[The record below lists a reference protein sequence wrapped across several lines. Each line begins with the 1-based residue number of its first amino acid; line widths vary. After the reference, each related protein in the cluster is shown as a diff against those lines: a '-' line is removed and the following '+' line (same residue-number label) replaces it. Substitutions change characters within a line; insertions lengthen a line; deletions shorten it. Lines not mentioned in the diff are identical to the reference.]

1 MPSSWRRAG
10 PFAAAALLAV
20 HAILAWLCR
29 APGISFGGDDAKYL
43 LLARA
48 LRGLSYRELWIAG
61 TPWHAQYP
69 PAFPAVLAVLSA
81 VLGERVDLLVL
92 FNILCS
98 VVSLGLA
105 WWTVRRLSSDGVAL
119 ATLAVLAVN
128 PFLIT
133 WAGLL
138 LSEPM
143 FMLLSTAVITLLA
156 APEPG
161 RGRLGLASALAILAA
176 LTRTAGLPVAV
187 TVGALWLL
195 QRRWKAALA
204 HAAACALV
212 LGGWYLWLKTHAPQ
226 ASVTYMT
233 TIGTTTQRASSSPF
247 QYLNQVIARALEYT
261 NLAVPVG
268 LTAPS
273 VPGTVLDNLL
283 IVGVIGVAV
292 VTALVTLRRRWTAL
306 VLYLPLSIGLLS
318 LWPIVETRFVTPLL
332 PLLAET
338 VMLGLAALPGQRR
351 ERWGIVA
358 AAVVALALVAGGVP
372 QTAALAADRSQCVR
386 GSSPPDPSCE
396 PHDPASFFAAVAWI
410 RDHLPPDA
418 VVMSAK
424 PSVLYYYSGRRSIL
438 TRPPTARDSTVF
450 LRRLEDSGAGWILL
464 SSLNWGEIA
473 VGRQLRG
480 GCHKLAVER
489 EFSPR
494 TYLLRIDPPAADSS
508 ACRALEVYR
517 RATFGRDVNRDR

>member
-1 MPSSWRRAG
+1 MASPWRRAG

-69 PAFPAVLAVLSA
+69 PAFPAVLAVLA
-81 VLGERVDLLVL
+81 GVLGERFDLLIL

-98 VVSLGLA
+98 VTSLGLTWFA
-105 WWTVRRLSSDGVAL
+105 VRRLSSDAVAL
-119 ATLAVLAVN
+119 ATLAVLTVN

-138 LSEPM
+138 ISEPL
-143 FMLLSTAVITLLA
+143 FMVLSTAAITLLA
-156 APEPG
+156 APEPA
-161 RGRLGLASALAILAA
+161 RARLVLVSALAIVAA

-187 TVGALWLL
+187 TVGALWLV
-195 QRRWKAALA
+195 QRRWKAALV

-212 LGGWYLWLKTHAPQ
+212 LGGWYLWLKTHASH
-226 ASVTYMT
+226 ASETYMIA
-233 TIGTTTQRASSSPF
+233 IGTTTQRASSSPF
-247 QYLNQVIARALEYT
+247 QYLNQVITRAVDYT
-261 NLAVPVG
+261 NLAIPVG

-273 VPGTVLDNLL
+273 VPGTVLDNILA
-283 IVGVIGVAV
+283 IGVIGTAV
-292 VTALVTLRRRWTAL
+292 VAALVTLRRRWTAL

-332 PLLAET
+332 PLLAAAL
-338 VMLGLAALPGQRR
+338 MLGLAALPGERR
-351 ERWGIVA
+351 ERWGIA
-358 AAVVALALVAGGVP
+358 AAGVVALALVAGGAP
-372 QTAALAADRSQCVR
+372 QTAALAAERSQCIR
-386 GSSPPDPSCE
+386 GASPPDPSCE
-396 PHDPASFFAAVAWI
+396 PRDPASFFAAVAWI
-410 RDHLPPDA
+410 RDHLPQDA

-424 PSVLYYYSGRRSIL
+424 PSVLYYYSGRRSVL
-438 TRPPTARDSTVF
+438 TRPPAARDSTAF

-480 GCHKLAVER
+480 GCHKLALER

-508 ACRALEVYR
+508 ACRALEAYR